1 MEGDPG
7 TSIDIATQH
16 IDEDRGNLGWGCL
29 LLALVLAAI
38 VAIGGAA
45 FLIERDVDASVD
57 TVASGG
63 GGGSAHLERVTPQ
76 GTPAD
81 DAASGAE
88 SQEAHQAATAG
99 LAVGQGAGGVGNPLN
114 PQLPQQQSSQRPPT
128 HTDRAPSEPQV
139 IIVPQ
144 EPMHAPPAAPTC
156 DPNDPHS
163 PCYEPP
169 CDSSDPHGP
178 CFEPPPYEHNDECD
192 PDSYYYDPEAIC
204 L

>member
-1 MEGDPG
+1 VEGDPG

-114 PQLPQQQSSQRPPT
+114 PQLPQQQSSQRQSPT
-128 HTDRAPSEPQV
+128 HTPAPQDQV

-144 EPMHAPPAAPTC
+144 EPVHAPPAGPTC
-156 DPNDPHS
+156 DPNDSHS

-169 CDSSDPHGP
+169 PEDHTPCDPCDPSCPPVPGQYVNCYTP
-178 CFEPPPYEHNDECD
+178 DEPPPHQ
-192 PDSYYYDPEAIC
+192 P
-204 L
+204 